1 MKVAHVLYYSVIAD
15 PTATVSKV
23 THAMFDQAHA
33 TNFQVTHAD
42 NNKAIYIL
50 SHI

>member
-15 PTATVSKV
+15 PTVSKV
-23 THAMFDQAHA
+23 TRAMFDQAHA

-42 NNKAIYIL
+42 NKRL
-50 SHI
+50 FK